1 MKARKGFKYFGFI
14 LVVLVIAVAYG
25 ASEDDQSIQVAPNE
39 IKWTAVPTV
48 PGEQISWLTGGQ
60 DKSGPYALRVHLA
73 KGATIPPHTHPDRR
87 CVTVL
92 SGDVHFAEGKTV
104 DMKQAKQF
112 PAGSFLCIQAGVP
125 HYVVAKDGDA
135 EFQDSGVG
143 PTATVLLN
151 K

>member
-1 MKARKGFKYFGFI
+1 MKDRKYSRWLEFLI
-14 LVVLVIAVAYG
+14 LVSGMASAHG
-25 ASEDDQSIQVAPNE
+25 ASEDAKKMQVIPGE
-39 IKWTAVPTV
+39 IKWTAVPAV
-48 PGEQISWLTGGQ
+48 PGEKISWLTGGQ
-60 DKSGPYALRVHLA
+60 DKSEPYVLRAHLG

-92 SGDVHFAEGKTV
+92 SGSIHFAEGKTV
-104 DMKQAKQF
+104 DINNAKIF
-112 PAGSFLCIQAGVP
+112 PAGSFLCVQAGVP

-143 PTATVLLN
+143 PTATVFLN